1 MSCLEVRR
9 DVGLQV
15 GGYRRRE
22 SSAEDGRPESEANEA
37 DLLEWARL
45 EGGGRGLGLVVRR
58 T

>member
-1 MSCLEVRR
+1 MSCLKVRR

-15 GGYRRRE
+15 GGNRRRE
-22 SSAEDGRPESEANEA
+22 SSAEYGRPESEADEA

-45 EGGGRGLGLVVRR
+45 EGDGRGLGLVVRR